1 MIIIC
6 GLCGLHNPAQSRHC
20 SHCRARLSK
29 GTLITNEESTDILAK
44 ERSSLKKKRLIYSIA
59 GSFVFILVVGWIALS
74 YFGSA
79 RFLDPPETLI
89 SARPEKGDW
98 PMFQRDPLHTG
109 LSSDYSTPSD
119 IEIKWTFKIDTPFY
133 ASLIEDPRFYK
144 PVTQWFGEKSFGFEI
159 HSYRYVN
166 DTRWHYNDGSPN
178 IYGYGAKYQFPLYEP
193 VTAQTGALR
202 FLPGSHKD
210 PWQSELRQW
219 WPFEDFKT
227 QEKHN
232 TSQAAMEIID
242 SIPYYPA
249 ECELGDAVLFDLRI
263 MHATWGGYI
272 DRKVSCISYFHYPE
286 SSKEF
291 DTMKRI
297 IPGYWNTK
305 NRWNQE
311 EFDYFFSNP
320 NKSCLLY
327 TSPSPRDRG

>member
-1 MIIIC
+1 M
-6 GLCGLHNPAQSRHC
+6 L
-20 SHCRARLSK
+20 
-29 GTLITNEESTDILAK
+29 NETQLKHLELFGFVILKNIFTPK
-44 ERSSLKKKRLIYSIA
+44 ELEFLRSEFEIACKNNELKQGPYDNTYRYMSMLGK
-59 GSFVFILVVGWIALS
+59 
-74 YFGSA
+74 
-79 RFLDPPETLI
+79 
-89 SARPEKGDW
+89 
-98 PMFQRDPLHTG
+98 
-109 LSSDYSTPSD
+109 
-119 IEIKWTFKIDTPFY
+119 DTPFY

-144 PVTQWFGEKSFGFEI
+144 PITQWFGEKSFGFEI

-193 VTAQTGALR
+193 VTAQTGSLR

-242 SIPYYPA
+242 SIPYCPA

-263 MHATWGGYI
+263 MHSTWGGGV
-272 DRKVSCISYFHYPE
+272 DRNVSCISYFHYPE
-286 SSKEF
+286 SPEEF
-291 DTMKRI
+291 ATMKKI
-297 IPGYWNTK
+297 IPSHWGRK
-305 NRWNQE
+305 DRWDQE

-320 NKSCLLY
+320 NKSPIRQKWIHSYDELLKLSCN
-327 TSPSPRDRG
+327 T